1 MKKQDNYNKTYNSLS
16 LLESALLNAVAPLLI
31 FSLSDVRKITAWK
44 HSTISNVLS
53 SLKQKKVLIAVKKDK
68 YVLSDKVPEHL
79 LTIAAT
85 VNSPSYISF
94 WTACSYYGLT
104 EQQIKTIQLVS
115 TKQYGQHKIFD
126 HLVEIITF
134 LPKKWFGYHRVNNIP
149 IAEVEKLLIDCVYK
163 PENAGGMDELKK
175 CITNAW
181 PQINIKKLKR
191 YLQIFNN
198 KSLFARLGYLLE
210 ELHLSNPEQNFFL
223 KHIPKG
229 YTCLNANKK
238 IIKTDNNTYNHK
250 WRMIVN
256 D

>member
-1 MKKQDNYNKTYNSLS
+1 MKKTDNHYKTYNSLS
-16 LLESALLNAVAPLLI
+16 LLESALLNAVLPLLV
-31 FSLSDVRKITAWK
+31 FSHSNVKNLTKWK

-68 YVLSDKVPEHL
+68 YVLSNKVPEHL

-104 EQQIKTIQLVS
+104 EQQTKTIQLVS
-115 TKQYGQHKIFD
+115 TKQYSPHKIFD
-126 HLVEIITF
+126 HSVEIITF
-134 LPKKWFGYHRVNNIP
+134 LPEKWFGYHRVNNIP

-163 PENAGGMDELKK
+163 PENVGGMDELRK
-175 CITNAW
+175 CIVNAW

-191 YLQIFNN
+191 YLQLFNN

-210 ELHLSNPEQNFFL
+210 ELHLPNPEQNFFL

-229 YTCLNANKK
+229 YNCLNASKK